1 VFNLFTSRKSASIE
15 VVKPGRGLTK
25 RMGDL
30 IALRQDRLD
39 ELGDS
44 HGDVDLRLVLLIKD
58 VLEPLLGAE
67 GCEDEPW
74 FHLMDYYGNGV
85 RHLEFKPGAF
95 PMSVIPALQALLV
108 GEHQP
113 FSILCWAPLSGDPP
127 PEQEQGLVIFSDKLL
142 ITAKLAGTSALVGIT
157 GRGAG
162 V

>member
-1 VFNLFTSRKSASIE
+1 VFNLFTSCNPAAIE
-15 VVKPGRGLTK
+15 VVKPGRGLTE

-30 IALRQDRLD
+30 IALRQDCLD

-108 GEHQP
+108 GEHAP
-113 FSILCWAPLSGDPP
+113 FSILCWAPLSGDSPP
-127 PEQEQGLVIFSDKLL
+127 DHEQGLAIFSDRLL
-142 ITAKLAGTSALVGIT
+142 ITAKLAGNSAIVGNI
-157 GRGAG
+157 GRRADA
-162 V
+162 